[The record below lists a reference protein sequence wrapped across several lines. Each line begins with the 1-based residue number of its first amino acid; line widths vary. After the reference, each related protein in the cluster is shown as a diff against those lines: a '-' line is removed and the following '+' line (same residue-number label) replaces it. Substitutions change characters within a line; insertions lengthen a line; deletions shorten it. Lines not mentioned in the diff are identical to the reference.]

1 MRTTWTTVD
10 CRLEMQILILP
21 YNVKQA
27 RLFQPSLLDQTV
39 SIWLYMTLY
48 MNQMPIFSNKQ
59 LSGWLEG
66 SARRLRTDKALS
78 VLMVK
83 LVSARFST
91 FPSSVYLFSFSLDFT
106 SPYMHIRMNKT
117 KALHTQVCMYGA
129 YKHIH
134 MCVQVWAECPW
145 LDLSLSFGLLNVF
158 SQALLRQVCTQQRR
172 LEFDLRENCL

>member
-1 MRTTWTTVD
+1 MCTTWTTVD
-10 CRLEMQILILP
+10 CRLEMILP

-48 MNQMPIFSNKQ
+48 MNQMPIVSNKQ

-66 SARRLRTDKALS
+66 GARRLRTDKALS

-91 FPSSVYLFSFSLDFT
+91 FPSSVCLFSFSLDFT

-117 KALHTQVCMYGA
+117 KALHTQVCLYV
-129 YKHIH
+129 HISIYRH
-134 MCVQVWAECPW
+134 VCLSVECPW

-158 SQALLRQVCTQQRR
+158 SQAVLRRAHTAEETV
-172 LEFDLRENCL
+172 EFDLRANCL